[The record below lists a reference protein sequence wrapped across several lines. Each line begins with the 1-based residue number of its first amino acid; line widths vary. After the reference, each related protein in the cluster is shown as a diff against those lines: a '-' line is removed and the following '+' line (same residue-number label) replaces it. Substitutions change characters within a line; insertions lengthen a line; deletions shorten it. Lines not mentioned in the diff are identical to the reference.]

1 MHVLESAW
9 ESLKR
14 EFDTACSQSAQAA
27 RLQTTNELNQFV
39 RRLRQY
45 QTETDWIASIL
56 NGAAKFATQFAL
68 LSLQDGQ
75 LRLRGQ
81 QNLDFSHD
89 LSFPLASA
97 AAFKSAVESKDAV
110 IALRSPGEVG
120 SPLSTQNLQDRA
132 HLFPITNGSRV
143 SAILFA
149 PDDAHIDTQALEL
162 IAGLGSLVLERQV
175 NSSLHAQIAPA
186 RPELQPAISPEPVA
200 PNGRAR
206 TRASALPAWADLD
219 ERQRALH
226 IRAQRFS
233 RVTIAEMQL
242 FRPEACRA
250 GREQANL
257 YIFLKSELDKAREA
271 YRTQFMTVPSMVDYL
286 HLELV
291 NTVAEG
297 DELKLGADYPGQ
309 LV

>member
-14 EFDTACSQSAQAA
+14 EFDAACFQSGQAA
-27 RLQTTNELNQFV
+27 RLQTAHELNQYV

-45 QTETDWIASIL
+45 RTEGEWIASIL
-56 NGAAKFATQFAL
+56 SGAGKFGGQFAL
-68 LSLQDGQ
+68 FLLQDGH
-75 LRLRGQ
+75 LRLCGQ
-81 QNLDFSHD
+81 QNLDLPDDF
-89 LSFPLASA
+89 SFPLASA
-97 AAFKSAVESKDAV
+97 AAFTTAVESKDAV
-110 IALRSPGEVG
+110 IALRLPGEVG
-120 SPLSTQNLQDRA
+120 GTLSAQGQQDRA

-143 SAILFA
+143 PAILFA
-149 PDDAHIDTQALEL
+149 TEAGNTDIHALEL
-162 IAGLGSLVLERQV
+162 IANLGSLVLERQS
-175 NSSLHAQIAPA
+175 NSSLHAQIAPTV
-186 RPELQPAISPEPVA
+186 RQEPTV
-200 PNGRAR
+200 PNGKIKGVS
-206 TRASALPAWADLD
+206 SALPAWADLD

-233 RVTIAEMQL
+233 RVTVAEMQL

-250 GREQANL
+250 GRKQANL
-257 YIFLKSELDKAREA
+257 YIFLKSELDRARET
-271 YRTQFMTVPSMVDYL
+271 YRKQFMTIPSMVDYL

-291 NTVAEG
+291 HTVADG